1 MIPFQER
8 KKLRKILYAKATLL
22 VLLVVLIFVVRGTYQ
37 VYQKAHIAR
46 TEQKEVE
53 KSFEEL
59 ALHANELEQ
68 SVERLKSE
76 QGIEGEIR
84 QKFTVARP
92 GEEVVVIVDESTK
105 KSKNGESKENQ
116 SFWQKLLVL
125 WQ

>member
-8 KKLRKILYAKATLL
+8 KKLRKILYAKATLF
-22 VLLVVLIFVVRGTYQ
+22 VLLIILIFVARGTYQ

-46 TEQKEVE
+46 TGQKEVE

-59 ALHANELEQ
+59 ALHARELEQ

-105 KSKNGESKENQ
+105 KSKNGEAEERQ
-116 SFWQKLLVL
+116 SFWQTILRL

>member
-22 VLLVVLIFVVRGTYQ
+22 VLLVALVFVARGTYQ

-59 ALHANELEQ
+59 ALHASELEQ
-68 SVERLKSE
+68 SVERLKGE
-76 QGIEGEIR
+76 QGIEWEIR

-92 GEEVVVIVDESTK
+92 GEEVVVIVDESNK
-105 KSKNGESKENQ
+105 KSKNGESEENQ

>member
-8 KKLRKILYAKATLL
+8 KKLRKILYAKATLF
-22 VLLVVLIFVVRGTYQ
+22 VLFVILIFVVRGTYQ

-53 KSFEEL
+53 KSFNEL
-59 ALHANELEQ
+59 SLHTNELEQ
-68 SVERLKSE
+68 SVERLRSE
-76 QGIEGEIR
+76 QGIEWEIR

-105 KSKNGESKENQ
+105 KSKNGEAEERQ
-116 SFWQKLLVL
+116 SFWQMVVAL

>member
-22 VLLVVLIFVVRGTYQ
+22 ILFVVLIFVVKGTYQ
-37 VYQKAHIAR
+37 VYKKAHIAR

-53 KSFEEL
+53 KSFDEL
-59 ALHANELEQ
+59 STHTKELEE

-76 QGIEGEIR
+76 QGIEWEIR

-92 GEEVVVIVDESTK
+92 GEEVVVIVDENDK
-105 KSKNGESKENQ
+105 KSKNGGALGGQ
-116 SFWQKLLVL
+116 SFWQRVVGF